1 MIRGVEAFGAGL
13 ACAARRTLR
22 PHTAGGGGV
31 VRCGG
36 GRPRACT
43 VARMIREIEPS
54 ETALAYAAMRTLRPH
69 MTSEEEFVRRVDD
82 VQRAEGYR
90 LAGAFEDGTTQ
101 ALAVAGF
108 RVVHMLAWG
117 SAAIYVDDLAT
128 LPEAR
133 RRGHA
138 RALLDWMLDEAR
150 RLGCEQL
157 HLDSA
162 TIPERADAH
171 RLYFNAGLQ

>member
-1 MIRGVEAFGAGL
+1 
-13 ACAARRTLR
+13 
-22 PHTAGGGGV
+22 
-31 VRCGG
+31 
-36 GRPRACT
+36 
-43 VARMIREIEPS
+43 MIREIDAS
-54 ETALAYAAMRTLRPH
+54 ETALAYRAMLPLRPH
-69 MTSEEEFVRRVDD
+69 LASEDEFVARVDE

-90 LAGAFEDGTTQ
+90 LAGAFEDGTEH

-108 RVVHMLAWG
+108 RVVHLLAWG
-117 SAAIYVDDLAT
+117 ESALYVDDLST

-150 RLGCEQL
+150 RLGCTQF

-162 TIPERADAH
+162 TVPERSDAH
-171 RLYFNAGLQ
+171 RLYLNTGLRISALHFQRDV